1 MYTGSCLCG
10 GVTFTIEGDL
20 QPIQICH
27 CGQCRKAQGSAFAT
41 NIPVAASAFKLV
53 AGAELLQSFESSPG
67 KDRVFCKQC
76 GSPVYSKKVTMPD
89 VLRIRAGLL
98 DGDLAT
104 SPVVHFYT
112 RYKANWWE
120 IADAIPQVRGAYQP
134 K

>member
-1 MYTGSCLCG
+1 MHTGSCLCG
-10 GVTFTIEGDL
+10 GVKFTIEGDL
-20 QPIQICH
+20 EPIQICH

-41 NIPVAASAFKLV
+41 NIPVPVQAFKLV
-53 AGAELLQSFESSPG
+53 MGAGLLRSFQSSPG

-76 GSPVYSKKVTMPD
+76 GSPVYSKKATMPD

-98 DGDLAT
+98 DGKLAT

-112 RYKANWWE
+112 QYKANWWE
-120 IADAIPQVRGAYQP
+120 ITDGIPQVRGAYQP